1 MNSKYNVLVNYLGD
15 GEFKFSVKRIGEV
28 SISKER
34 PVFIYNADVEVI
46 NSLRTLK
53 RMLIDITIGG
63 KPTGAYKVFNLDDFN
78 KERDMYNDRRVVMDR
93 RGVETVSNND
103 ISSILK
109 SGSNGPIEI
118 EEDKIVSITPTND
131 VNDEDIIDEVVIT
144 KPKTTTKKSTKKSTH
159 KKTSKK

>member
-1 MNSKYNVLVNYLGD
+1 
-15 GEFKFSVKRIGEV
+15 
-28 SISKER
+28 
-34 PVFIYNADVEVI
+34 
-46 NSLRTLK
+46 
-53 RMLIDITIGG
+53 MLIEITIGG
-63 KPTGAYKVFNLDDFN
+63 KPTGAYKIFNLDDFN
-78 KERDMYNDRRVVMDR
+78 RERDMYNDRRIVMDR

>member
-1 MNSKYNVLVNYLGD
+1 MH
-15 GEFKFSVKRIGEV
+15 I
-28 SISKER
+28 
-34 PVFIYNADVEVI
+34 
-46 NSLRTLK
+46 
-53 RMLIDITIGG
+53 
-63 KPTGAYKVFNLDDFN
+63 N

>member
-63 KPTGAYKVFNLDDFN
+63 KPTGA
-78 KERDMYNDRRVVMDR
+78 
-93 RGVETVSNND
+93 
-103 ISSILK
+103 
-109 SGSNGPIEI
+109 
-118 EEDKIVSITPTND
+118 
-131 VNDEDIIDEVVIT
+131 
-144 KPKTTTKKSTKKSTH
+144 
-159 KKTSKK
+159 